1 MFKDPK
7 VLAGGALVLGAIFWF
22 VLKPML
28 FPAPVPPPTYTDKQ
42 IAEAPRP
49 TLTLE
54 ERVLNLKA
62 PAASPNYVKTSIA
75 LEFADPEHKYIKLK
89 GDQITAADLLYDAD
103 LKPELHRIWDVITS
117 VVGGNTADQVATPE
131 GREALKQQLITEL
144 NKEMKQKKVENIFFV
159 SFVTQ

>member
-7 VLAGGALVLGAIFWF
+7 VLGGGALVLGALFWF

-28 FPAPVPPPTYTDKQ
+28 FAPAAPPPTYTDKQ

-62 PAASPNYVKTSIA
+62 PASSPNYVKTSIA
-75 LEFADPEHKYIKLK
+75 LEFADPDHKYIKLK
-89 GDQITAADLLYDAD
+89 GDAITAADLLYDAD

-117 VVGGNTADQVATPE
+117 VVGANTADQVSTPE
-131 GREALKQQLITEL
+131 GRDKLKEQLIAEL
-144 NKEMKQKKVENIFFV
+144 NKELKQRKVENIFFV

>member
-1 MFKDPK
+1 MLKDPK
-7 VLAGGALVLGAIFWF
+7 VLGGGVLVLGALFWF
-22 VLKPML
+22 VLKPMV
-28 FPAPVPPPTYTDKQ
+28 FPAAVPPPTYTDKQ
-42 IAEAPRP
+42 IADAPRP

-62 PAASPNYVKTSIA
+62 PASAPNYVKTQIA
-75 LEFADPEHKYIKLK
+75 IEFADPDHKYIKLK
-89 GDQITAADLLYDAD
+89 GDLITAADLLYAAD

-117 VVGGNTADQVATPE
+117 VVGANTAEQVATPE
-131 GREALKQQLITEL
+131 GRDKLKEQLITEL